1 MNHFGFPLETI
12 AIFAIVIA
20 LSVYLDLAAH
30 RKSVEITIRDAAQWA
45 VFWIGLALCF
55 YVYLWLR
62 FSREW
67 ADLYLAGY
75 VLEKSLSVDN
85 LMVFIAIF
93 ASFGI
98 KSHLQHRILY
108 WGILGALVFRAIF
121 VMIGTS
127 LFMASPWVGFVFAAF
142 VAWSAVQMLKSGT
155 DEEEIEDYSGH
166 WSVKLTGR
174 LLPIYTRLHFDR
186 FFVQH
191 KELLGLGDPPG
202 NGDGE
207 TPVPEAEP
215 AGPDERQG
223 AGERDAAASTPVTRN
238 GLLYATPAFLCLMV
252 IETSDIAFS
261 FDSVPAVISVTQ
273 EPLLVYAAMIFA
285 ILGLRTL
292 YFVIAALNRYL
303 AHLEKAVIALLFFIA
318 VKMALQSWNHV
329 FGDTGIHISPGQSL
343 LVILGVLLAGVVASL
358 VFPGKEE
365 EAEEKNKDQ
374 A

>member
-1 MNHFGFPLETI
+1 MAHFGFPLETI
-12 AIFAIVIA
+12 AIFFTVI
-20 LSVYLDLAAH
+20 LVSLYIDLAAH
-30 RKSVEITIRDAAQWA
+30 KNSKEITVSNAAKWA

-55 YVYLWLR
+55 YAYLWFR
-62 FSREW
+62 FSKEW

-75 VLEKSLSVDN
+75 VLEKSLSIDN

-93 ASFGI
+93 SSFGI

-121 VMIGTS
+121 VVIGTS
-127 LFMASPWVGFVFAAF
+127 LFLASPWVGFVFAAF
-142 VAWSAVQMLKSGT
+142 VAWSAIQMLKGGG
-155 DEEEIEDYSGH
+155 DDDEIEDYSNH

-174 LLPIYTRLHFDR
+174 LMPIYTRLHFDK
-186 FFVQH
+186 FFVKHQ
-191 KELLGLGDPPG
+191 ELLVNGLADK
-202 NGDGE
+202 
-207 TPVPEAEP
+207 A
-215 AGPDERQG
+215 
-223 AGERDAAASTPVTRN
+223 VTRN
-238 GLLYATPAFLCLMV
+238 GAVYATPAFLCLMA

-303 AHLEKAVIALLFFIA
+303 VHLEKAVIALLFFIA
-318 VKMALQSWNHV
+318 AKMSLQSWNHV
-329 FGDTGIHISPGQSL
+329 FGDTGFHISPGQSL
-343 LVILGVLLAGVVASL
+343 SIVLGFLATGVIASF
-358 VFPGKEE
+358 VFPAKEE
-365 EAEEKNKDQ
+365 QEEG